1 MLVSN
6 MSSRAIA
13 TFTVVFF
20 VMVSILPNYSAA
32 SNSSPDDEP
41 FITINTENGL
51 IFEEIINISGQSNIP
66 AAELL
71 WSINHIYPV
80 DTLLVNDGQLMS
92 SSTFS
97 EVSIADDTYN
107 WEISVPVDG
116 LNCTCTFSISAINN
130 VDLEESSIILFIGQN
145 SHFSVINHIPSFQNI
160 VDNQIKYLSYEII
173 SPDSNS
179 LNIPEISESFA
190 FKANIC
196 QYSGNSCVSESV
208 QVEINHSVQSDGTFL
223 LEIDKTYL
231 EIDDGNWNFEIF
243 LRDSYLRFSNSDDQ
257 ILTFDTNPPIVEILG
272 ANKTQEMGLEV
283 FSTNI
288 DDGYDSSL
296 VALTWTITEP
306 NGMLR
311 GLIDGEYISDSS
323 ISIQF
328 NQSGEWN
335 ISVLAIDSVG
345 YFTKQSHIVYVQN
358 VVPIISLNSSIETSN
373 NKELEFDLD
382 ESWFIDASLTFDT
395 INDISDLTFTWV
407 IDNEIIHVGENLSHE
422 QLNISGNHE
431 IMLIV
436 TDNDG
441 DTAQSTIEIILNAED
456 DGENSSSNVI
466 AIVII
471 LIVVLLASIL
481 LVRFRKEEASFNL
494 PKWGK

>member
-1 MLVSN
+1 MIVST

-20 VMVSILPNYSAA
+20 VMVSILPYNSAA
-32 SNSSPDDEP
+32 SNSTVEDQP
-41 FITINTENGL
+41 FITINTGNGL
-51 IFEEIINISGQSNIP
+51 IFEEMINVSGQSNIP
-66 AAELL
+66 AAELI
-71 WSINHIYPV
+71 WSINHIHPV
-80 DTLLVNDGQLMS
+80 DTLLVNDGQIMS

-97 EVSIADDTYN
+97 LVSIADDTYN
-107 WEISVPVDG
+107 WEISVPVDE

-130 VDLEESSIILFIGQN
+130 VDLEQSSIILFIGQN

-231 EIDDGNWNFEIF
+231 AIDDGNWNFEIY
-243 LRDSYLRFSNSDDQ
+243 LRDSYLQFSNSDNQ
-257 ILTFDTNPPIVEILG
+257 ILTFDTNPPTVEILG
-272 ANKTQEMGLEV
+272 TNKTQEMGLEV
-283 FSTNI
+283 FSTNVY
-288 DDGYDSSL
+288 DGYDSSL

-358 VVPIISLNSSIETSN
+358 IVPIISLNSSIETSN

-382 ESWFIDASLTFDT
+382 ELWFIDASLTFDT
-395 INDISDLTFTWV
+395 INDIDDLTFTWF
-407 IDNEIIHVGENLSHE
+407 IDDEIIHIGNNLSNE
-422 QLNISGNHE
+422 QLNKSGNHE
-431 IMLIV
+431 IILIV

-441 DTAQSTIEIILNAED
+441 DTAQSKIEIIINSED
-456 DGENSSSNVI
+456 DGGNSSNII
-466 AIVII
+466 AIAII
-471 LIVVLLASIL
+471 LIVVLLASFL
-481 LVRFRKEEASFNL
+481 LIGFRKEDASFNL

>member
-1 MLVSN
+1 

-20 VMVSILPNYSAA
+20 VMVSILPDNSAA
-32 SNSSPDDEP
+32 SNSSVDDEP
-41 FITINTENGL
+41 FITINTGNGL
-51 IFEEIINISGQSNIP
+51 IFEDMINISGQSNIP

-71 WSINHIYPV
+71 WSINHIHPV
-80 DTLLVNDGQLMS
+80 DTLLITDSQIMS

-97 EVSIADDTYN
+97 DVSIVDDTYN
-107 WEISVPVDG
+107 WELSVPVDG

-208 QVEINHSVQSDGTFL
+208 QVEINHTVQSDGTFL

-231 EIDDGNWNFEIF
+231 GIDDGNWNFEIY

-257 ILTFDTNPPIVEILG
+257 ILTFDTNPPMVEILG
-272 ANKTQEMGLEV
+272 ANETQEMGLEV

-306 NGMLR
+306 DGMLR

-358 VVPIISLNSSIETSN
+358 VAPIILLNNSIETSS
-373 NKELEFDLD
+373 NKGLEFDLD

-395 INDISDLTFTWV
+395 VNDIDELTFTWF
-407 IDNEIIHVGENLSHE
+407 IDDEIIHVGKNLSNE
-422 QLNISGNHE
+422 QLNKSGNHE
-431 IMLIV
+431 IILIV

-441 DTAQSTIEIILNAED
+441 DTAQSTVEIILNSED
-456 DGENSSSNVI
+456 DNENGSNII
-466 AIVII
+466 AIAII

-481 LVRFRKEEASFNL
+481 LIRFRKEEASFNL

>member
-1 MLVSN
+1 

-20 VMVSILPNYSAA
+20 VMVSILPDNSAA
-32 SNSSPDDEP
+32 SNSSVDDEP
-41 FITINTENGL
+41 FITINTGNGL
-51 IFEEIINISGQSNIP
+51 IFEDMINISGQSNIP

-71 WSINHIYPV
+71 WSINHIHPV
-80 DTLLVNDGQLMS
+80 DTLLITDSQIMS

-97 EVSIADDTYN
+97 DVSIVDDTYN
-107 WEISVPVDG
+107 WELSVPVDG

-145 SHFSVINHIPSFQNI
+145 SHFSVITHIPSFQNI

-208 QVEINHSVQSDGTFL
+208 QVEINHTVQSDGTFL

-231 EIDDGNWNFEIF
+231 GIDDGNWNFEIY

-257 ILTFDTNPPIVEILG
+257 ILTFDTNPPMVEILG
-272 ANKTQEMGLEV
+272 TNETYEMGLEV

-323 ISIQF
+323 ISIRF

-358 VVPIISLNSSIETSN
+358 VAPIILLNNSIETSS
-373 NKELEFDLD
+373 NKGLEFDLD
-382 ESWFIDASLTFDT
+382 ELWFIDASLTFDT
-395 INDISDLTFTWV
+395 VNDIDELTFTWF
-407 IDNEIIHVGENLSHE
+407 IDDEIIHVGKNLSNE
-422 QLNISGNHE
+422 QLNKSGNHE
-431 IMLIV
+431 IILIV

-441 DTAQSTIEIILNAED
+441 DTAQSTVEIILNSED
-456 DGENSSSNVI
+456 DNENGSNII
-466 AIVII
+466 AIAII
-471 LIVVLLASIL
+471 LIVVLFASIL
-481 LVRFRKEEASFNL
+481 LIRFRKEEASFNL

>member
-1 MLVSN
+1 

-20 VMVSILPNYSAA
+20 VMVSILPDNSAA
-32 SNSSPDDEP
+32 SNSSVDDEP
-41 FITINTENGL
+41 FITINTGNGL
-51 IFEEIINISGQSNIP
+51 IFEDMINISGQSNIP

-71 WSINHIYPV
+71 WSINHIHPV
-80 DTLLVNDGQLMS
+80 DTLLITDSQIMS

-97 EVSIADDTYN
+97 DVSIVDDTYN
-107 WEISVPVDG
+107 WELSVPVDG
-116 LNCTCTFSISAINN
+116 LNCTCKFSISAINN

-208 QVEINHSVQSDGTFL
+208 QVEINHTAQSDGTFL
-223 LEIDKTYL
+223 LQIDKTYL
-231 EIDDGNWNFEIF
+231 EIDDGNWNFEIY

-257 ILTFDTNPPIVEILG
+257 ILTFDTNPPMVEILG
-272 ANKTQEMGLEV
+272 ANETQEMGLEV

-306 NGMLR
+306 DGMLR

-358 VVPIISLNSSIETSN
+358 VAPIILLNNSIETSS
-373 NKELEFDLD
+373 NKGLEFDLD

-395 INDISDLTFTWV
+395 VNDIDELTFTWF
-407 IDNEIIHVGENLSHE
+407 IDDEIIHVGKNLSNE
-422 QLNISGNHE
+422 QLNKSGNHE
-431 IMLIV
+431 IILIV

-441 DTAQSTIEIILNAED
+441 DTAQSTVEIILNSED
-456 DGENSSSNVI
+456 DNENGSNII
-466 AIVII
+466 AIAII

-481 LVRFRKEEASFNL
+481 LIRFRKEEASFNL

>member
-1 MLVSN
+1 

-20 VMVSILPNYSAA
+20 VMVSILPDNSAA
-32 SNSSPDDEP
+32 SNSSVDDEP
-41 FITINTENGL
+41 FITINTGNGL
-51 IFEEIINISGQSNIP
+51 IFEDMINISGQSNIP

-71 WSINHIYPV
+71 WSINHIHPV
-80 DTLLVNDGQLMS
+80 DTLLITDSQIMS

-97 EVSIADDTYN
+97 DVSIVDDTYN
-107 WEISVPVDG
+107 WELSVPVDG

-208 QVEINHSVQSDGTFL
+208 QVVINHTVQSDGTFL

-231 EIDDGNWNFEIF
+231 GIDDGNWNFEIY

-257 ILTFDTNPPIVEILG
+257 ILTFDTNPPMVEILG
-272 ANKTQEMGLEV
+272 TNETQEMGLEV

-306 NGMLR
+306 DGMLR

-358 VVPIISLNSSIETSN
+358 VAPIILLNNSIETSS
-373 NKELEFDLD
+373 NKGLEFDLD

-395 INDISDLTFTWV
+395 VNDIDELTFTWF
-407 IDNEIIHVGENLSHE
+407 IDDEIIHVGKNLSNE
-422 QLNISGNHE
+422 QFNKSGNHE
-431 IMLIV
+431 IILIV

-441 DTAQSTIEIILNAED
+441 DTAQSTVEIILNSED
-456 DGENSSSNVI
+456 DNENGSNII
-466 AIVII
+466 AIAII

-481 LVRFRKEEASFNL
+481 LIRFRKEEASFNL

>member
-1 MLVSN
+1 

-20 VMVSILPNYSAA
+20 VMVSILPDNSIA
-32 SNSSPDDEP
+32 SNSSVDDEP

-51 IFEEIINISGQSNIP
+51 IFEDLINISGQSNIP

-71 WSINHIYPV
+71 WSINHIHPV
-80 DTLLVNDGQLMS
+80 DTLLITDSQIMS
-92 SSTFS
+92 SSIFS
-97 EVSIADDTYN
+97 DVSIVDDTYN
-107 WEISVPVDG
+107 WELSLPVDG

-145 SHFSVINHIPSFQNI
+145 SHFSVITHIPSFQNI

-208 QVEINHSVQSDGTFL
+208 QVEINHTVQSDGTFL
-223 LEIDKTYL
+223 LVIDKTYL
-231 EIDDGNWNFEIF
+231 GIDDGNWNFEIY

-257 ILTFDTNPPIVEILG
+257 ILTFDTNPPMVEILG
-272 ANKTQEMGLEV
+272 TNETYEMGLEV
-283 FSTNI
+283 FSTSI

-311 GLIDGEYISDSS
+311 GLIEGEYISDSS
-323 ISIQF
+323 ISIRF

-358 VVPIISLNSSIETSN
+358 VAPIILLNNSIETSS
-373 NKELEFDLD
+373 NKGLEFDLD

-395 INDISDLTFTWV
+395 VNDIDELTFTWF
-407 IDNEIIHVGENLSHE
+407 IDDEIIHIGKNLSNE
-422 QLNISGNHE
+422 QFNKSGNHE
-431 IMLIV
+431 IILIV

-441 DTAQSTIEIILNAED
+441 DTAQSTVEIILNSED
-456 DGENSSSNVI
+456 DNENGSNII
-466 AIVII
+466 AIAII

-481 LVRFRKEEASFNL
+481 LIRFRKEEASFNL

>member
-1 MLVSN
+1 

-20 VMVSILPNYSAA
+20 VMVSILPDNSAA
-32 SNSSPDDEP
+32 SNSSVDDEP
-41 FITINTENGL
+41 FITINTGNGL
-51 IFEEIINISGQSNIP
+51 IFEDMINISGQSNIP

-71 WSINHIYPV
+71 WSINHIHPV
-80 DTLLVNDGQLMS
+80 DTLLITDSQIMS

-97 EVSIADDTYN
+97 DVSIVDDTYN
-107 WEISVPVDG
+107 WELSVPVDG

-160 VDNQIKYLSYEII
+160 VNNQIKYLSYEII

-208 QVEINHSVQSDGTFL
+208 QVEINHTVQSDGTFL

-231 EIDDGNWNFEIF
+231 GIDDGNWNFEIY

-257 ILTFDTNPPIVEILG
+257 ILTFDTNPPMVEILG
-272 ANKTQEMGLEV
+272 TNETYEMGLEV

-323 ISIQF
+323 ISIRF

-358 VVPIISLNSSIETSN
+358 VAPIILLNNSIETSS
-373 NKELEFDLD
+373 NKGLEFDLD
-382 ESWFIDASLTFDT
+382 ELWFIDASLTFDT
-395 INDISDLTFTWV
+395 VNDIDELTFTWF
-407 IDNEIIHVGENLSHE
+407 IDDEIIHVGKNLSNE
-422 QLNISGNHE
+422 QLNKSGNHE
-431 IMLIV
+431 IILIV

-441 DTAQSTIEIILNAED
+441 DTAQSTVEIILNSED
-456 DGENSSSNVI
+456 DNENGSNII
-466 AIVII
+466 AIAII
-471 LIVVLLASIL
+471 LIVVLFASIL
-481 LVRFRKEEASFNL
+481 LIRFRKEEASFNL